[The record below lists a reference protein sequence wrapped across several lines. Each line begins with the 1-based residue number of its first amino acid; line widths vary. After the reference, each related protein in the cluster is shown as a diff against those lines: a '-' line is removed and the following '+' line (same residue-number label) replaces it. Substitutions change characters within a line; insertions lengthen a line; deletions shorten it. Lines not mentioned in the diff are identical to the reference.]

1 MSDIKSNSQ
10 TKKKTFWP
18 YGILLSILAII
29 LACAT
34 TIIFSLDYPVYED
47 DSFMQKYQSVDRNI
61 NDIKQKQIN
70 FEKNYHLSLNL
81 KPQLDKKKREFYE
94 LESTTTELE
103 ILLREVHEDIS
114 AYGISFE
121 ALLTRPHTNKQDT
134 KLEILSFNLANSDTA
149 LLKKSFNTYSLKIAL
164 PNLEK
169 GRWQIKLKAQKDD
182 TQIAFYT
189 YNLVIQ

>member
-1 MSDIKSNSQ
+1 MPDIKSNAQ

-29 LACAT
+29 LACVA

-61 NDIKQKQIN
+61 NDIKQKQTR
-70 FEKNYHLSLNL
+70 FEEDYRLSLNL
-81 KPQLDKKKREFYE
+81 KPKFDKKKREFYE
-94 LESTTTELE
+94 LESLATELE
-103 ILLREVHEDIS
+103 ILLHEIS
-114 AYGISFE
+114 EDRSAHNISFE

-134 KLEILSFNLANSDTA
+134 KLEILSFSLTNK
-149 LLKKSFNTYSLKIAL
+149 LKKSFNTYSLKIAL

-169 GRWQIKLKAQKDD
+169 GRWQLKLKAQKND
-182 TQIAFYT
+182 TQVAFYT